1 MTRKLVKGIAVLPA
15 LLMLVMGV
23 NWIVDP
29 ASAAQGLGM
38 EYLEGEGRSTQV
50 GDMTSFFI
58 GIGVMALL
66 GLWKENRTW
75 LYSASLLMGGA
86 AVFRTLTWAIHDAP
100 FATVSI
106 AIEVISVALFLAAAR
121 QLQQE

>member
-1 MTRKLVKGIAVLPA
+1 MNRKILIGLAALPA
-15 LLMLVMGV
+15 LLMLFMGV
-23 NWIVDP
+23 NWIIDP

-58 GIGVMALL
+58 GVGVMALL
-66 GLWKENRTW
+66 GLWTQNRTW
-75 LYSASLLMGGA
+75 LYSATLLMGGA
-86 AVFRTLTWAIHDAP
+86 AVFRTLAWAIHDAP

-106 AIEVISVALFLAAAR
+106 TIEVVSVLLFLAAAR
-121 QLQQE
+121 QLQR

>member
-1 MTRKLVKGIAVLPA
+1 MARKLLKGLAALPA

-38 EYLEGEGRSTQV
+38 TYLEGEGRSTQI

-58 GIGVMALL
+58 GVGVMALL
-66 GLWKENRTW
+66 GLWTENRTW
-75 LYSASLLMGGA
+75 LYSASLLLGGT
-86 AVFRTLTWAIHDAP
+86 AVFRTLAWLVHDAS
-100 FATVSI
+100 FATASI
-106 AIEVISVALFLAAAR
+106 AVEVISVLLFLAAAR

>member
-1 MTRKLVKGIAVLPA
+1 MARKLVKGLAGLPA

-23 NWIVDP
+23 HWIVDP

-38 EYLEGEGRSTQV
+38 PYLEGEGRSTQI

-58 GIGVMALL
+58 GVGVMVLM
-66 GLWKENRTW
+66 GLWTENRTW
-75 LYSASLLMGGA
+75 LYSASLLLGGT
-86 AVFRTLTWAIHDAP
+86 AVFRTLAWFVHDAS

-106 AIEVISVALFLAAAR
+106 AIEVISVALFLTAAS
-121 QLQQE
+121 QLQHE